1 MPRADTK
8 SERRTWARVR
18 RAETTYGRALR
29 RVARAV
35 GDLVRAFDPE
45 DAAQQSLMRRALERY
60 AEMLRPWAAATAS
73 RMIADV
79 SRRDEAV
86 WASLAKQMGRA
97 LRREIATAPTGQ
109 TLKKLLDEN
118 VDLITSLPTKAAQ
131 RVHELTLQGIESSTR
146 AKEVAAEIA
155 RTGQVTASRAV
166 LIARTEVART
176 ASGLVQVRAL
186 HVGSEGY
193 VWRTVEDSDVRPL
206 HRKLNGTFHRW
217 DEPPVAG
224 ERGERAHAGQIY
236 NCRCYPDPVIPQE
249 AAA

>member
-176 ASGLVQVRAL
+176 ASGLVQARAL

-193 VWRTVEDSDVRPL
+193 VWRSVEDSDVRPL
-206 HRKLNGTFHRW
+206 HRKLNGTYHRW

-236 NCRCYPDPVIPQE
+236 NCRCYPEPVIPQE